1 MNDIEEI
8 RLKKFRS
15 VFTISI
21 FFLTFFGGRFY
32 ITDEFFYFVRLKQ
45 QKVKIRR
52 SYLDEYNYQI
62 RWVKYYRWRTI
73 KIE

>member
-1 MNDIEEI
+1 MEI

-15 VFTISI
+15 VYTISV

-32 ITDEFFYFVRLKQ
+32 ITDEFFHFVKVRQ
-45 QKVKIRR
+45 QKVRI
-52 SYLDEYNYQI
+52 NG
-62 RWVKYYRWRTI
+62 KYKWKTI